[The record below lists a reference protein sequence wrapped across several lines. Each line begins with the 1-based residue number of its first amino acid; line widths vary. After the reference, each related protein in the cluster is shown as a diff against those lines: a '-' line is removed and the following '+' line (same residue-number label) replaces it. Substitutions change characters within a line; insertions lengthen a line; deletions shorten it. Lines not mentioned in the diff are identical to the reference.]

1 MLDRQRFLIKE
12 QVAFLKT
19 TDVYDIYD
27 ADSQEQIGVAKED
40 PGQLVAFLRW
50 FISKKLMSTKV
61 YVTSTETDEVVFT
74 IRKPVSFWRERVE
87 VYDANEKC
95 VGYFK
100 SKIFS
105 LGGGFWVYDDKDV
118 QFAEV
123 KGDWVGW
130 NFRFLGPEKEELGL
144 VTKKWAGLGKELF
157 TSADNYI
164 VSIDDSLEDQ
174 PVAKMLLLAAALAID
189 IVFYEQQG

>member
-1 MLDRQRFLIKE
+1 MRSVGLLAAPAATHGVPFGHLLPDAELGEDGAEDFLDVDAAGDF
-12 QVAFLKT
+12 A
-19 TDVYDIYD
+19 DVM
-27 ADSQEQIGVAKED
+27 EG
-40 PGQLVAFLRW
+40 
-50 FISKKLMSTKV
+50 
-61 YVTSTETDEVVFT
+61 
-74 IRKPVSFWRERVE
+74 
-87 VYDANEKC
+87 
-95 VGYFK
+95 
-100 SKIFS
+100 
-105 LGGGFWVYDDKDV
+105 
-118 QFAEV
+118 FAEV

-189 IVFYEQQG
+189 IVYYEHQG